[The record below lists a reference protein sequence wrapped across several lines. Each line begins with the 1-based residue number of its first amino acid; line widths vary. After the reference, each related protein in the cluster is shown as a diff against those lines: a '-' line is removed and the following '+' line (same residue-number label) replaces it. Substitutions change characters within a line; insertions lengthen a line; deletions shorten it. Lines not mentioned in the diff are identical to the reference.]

1 MDAVQETQDSTDTGN
16 APTVSPQGERR
27 AVDIKLSPE
36 EIAQIDHT
44 LDIMPMNEVFGGSRI
59 ISVSEVR

>member
-1 MDAVQETQDSTDTGN
+1 MDAVQETLDSADTGN

-44 LDIMPMNEVFGGSRI
+44 LDTMPMSEVLGGSRI

>member
-44 LDIMPMNEVFGGSRI
+44 LDTMPMNEVFGGSRI